1 MSLRYLWSLSYVSY
15 AVSSFLIAFIFL
27 VLPPTWSRGTEGYR
41 LGGLGAEEI
50 LLWFLFFSLLLFFNL
65 NLLLYNIV
73 LVLPYINM
81 NQPRVYRCSQS

>member
-1 MSLRYLWSLSYVSY
+1 MSY

-50 LLWFLFFSLLLFFNL
+50 LLWFLLFFFHYYYFL
-65 NLLLYNIV
+65 I
-73 LVLPYINM
+73 
-81 NQPRVYRCSQS
+81 